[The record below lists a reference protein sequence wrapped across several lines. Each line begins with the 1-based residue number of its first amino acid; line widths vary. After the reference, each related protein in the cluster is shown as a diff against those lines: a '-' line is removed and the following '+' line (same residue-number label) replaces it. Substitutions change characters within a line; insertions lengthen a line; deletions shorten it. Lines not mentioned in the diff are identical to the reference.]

1 MPTSGPVALL
11 PSRETAPQLAGM
23 STLTKPKKPARR
35 AAAAAPISPSA
46 RLAARVRA
54 GKFAEGADFKM
65 IAATRLPRNTKTKL
79 AGQAIQQRLVQ
90 IELAT
95 VSALRALQMDID
107 GDAGKP
113 SAAVLKRA
121 RAALK

>member
-1 MPTSGPVALL
+1 MAD
-11 PSRETAPQLAGM
+11 M

-35 AAAAAPISPSA
+35 SGAAAPLSPSA

-54 GKFAEGADFKM
+54 GKFAEGAEFKT
-65 IAATRLPRNTKTKL
+65 IAAKSGPRNTKTKL
-79 AGQAIQQRLVQ
+79 AGQAIQQRLIQ
-90 IELAT
+90 LELAT